1 MSSPSSY
8 FGQTTDGS
16 DAADI
21 ELQEELRRLFEVDVE
36 KDLQEYL
43 ALVRD
48 LQTDT
53 WEKEIQ
59 TLYRAIHTIKGG
71 AATVG
76 ADTISDVAI
85 ALEDLLSDLR
95 YLESAPN
102 LQNGHLQKILLEGG
116 ELLASTISLEP
127 DGNTKAV
134 VSSKVLRLDELREI
148 VQQTYLPQWNQA
160 AQLQC
165 EFADQGFDL
174 VVLDLEIA
182 LSTLSS
188 EDPIPAETIN
198 LAQELLN
205 ELKQIGE
212 ELKLDSGW
220 GILLDETQA
229 LIEHPQPQPWQTQ
242 WPLLLQALKSCAKNG
257 GATTSIPENLESGV
271 EVESR
276 SFSDDTSLEVPSS
289 ISTISDVMGSTETS
303 VEEVSFAEAL
313 PDLDEMGEL
322 FDVIADFDSPTE
334 AADIAPLTIEDST
347 ESTAIPPSTPSI
359 STPPTPKSAKPTTAA
374 TENVPI
380 PVPLDRLN
388 RSAEQLID
396 TILAARATQGIHQ
409 KTLYP
414 QVLQLVALAQ
424 QNIKYITDLRQ
435 LQDDYALQDNANNP
449 VTGPTLERYRKG
461 YSLINRLLE
470 NSLRLSELVA
480 ETEQTSR
487 IAAERLQ
494 HLDQQVL
501 RLRDTVEDSRLLSFQ
516 NIGFRA
522 RAIIRDLT
530 TRFEKPAQ
538 IVINGE
544 NLELDVGTVKALEPA
559 ILHLVRN
566 AFGHG
571 LESPEERLALGKP
584 EQGTITITL
593 QRRGSTFVLLLSDDG
608 RGIDKAAT
616 RAKSESLGLPLVEV
630 EDVNDLLTVICQPG
644 FSSKSEVDSLSGRG
658 VGMDVVAEQINRL
671 GGNLSLET
679 EPGVGTTFT
688 LKFPVPHLL
697 VSCLLLQAGDRQFA
711 IPTEQITSTSLVK
724 QLNISPVEN
733 KRLTYDWEVLD
744 QDKKIPALS
753 LLKYWRSTSKVS
765 NFTDTAIG
773 INITLKTGQSG
784 IFLLADRLLEQV
796 DLLIQPIPFPLVPPV
811 GLMGVSL
818 QPDGSLI
825 PVLEA
830 AAIMEQVQLAP
841 EKQTAGIPAS
851 LTEDQGIQLPT
862 QEIVNDKAIPR
873 ILIIDDAALM
883 RRRIKASLSAY
894 GFATEVFTDG
904 LEAWNWIQVNPQ
916 PAIIISDIEMP
927 NMDGFSLITQCRQA
941 GISCPILVISS
952 RLAEE
957 WGREARRVGA
967 NDFLTKGFST
977 SELIERVNYWLEFH
991 ASKDLERSIE
1001 PDTTLSSQY
1010 SDK

>member
-8 FGQTTDGS
+8 FGQTTHGS
-16 DAADI
+16 DSADI

-36 KDLQEYL
+36 KDLQQYL

-59 TLYRAIHTIKGG
+59 SLYRAIHTIKGG

-76 ADTISDVAI
+76 ADAISDVAI

-102 LQNGHLQKILLEGG
+102 LQDGHLQQVLLEGG
-116 ELLASTISLEP
+116 ELLASTISLEE
-127 DGNTKAV
+127 DGDTPAIVN
-134 VSSKVLRLDELREI
+134 SKVLRLDELRTA

-174 VVLDLEIA
+174 VVLDLEMA
-182 LSTLSS
+182 LSKLSS
-188 EDPIPAETIN
+188 EDPIPTETIN
-198 LAQELLN
+198 LAQDLLN

-220 GILLDETQA
+220 SILLNETQV
-229 LIEHPQPQPWQTQ
+229 LIEKPQPSSWQEQ
-242 WPLLLQALKSCAKNG
+242 WPLFLQALKSCAKNG
-257 GATTSIPENLESGV
+257 GAVTSIPENLESGI
-271 EVESR
+271 ELEPL
-276 SFSDDTSLEVPSS
+276 SFSSEVSLELPSS
-289 ISTISDVMGSTETS
+289 ISTISDVMGSTETL
-303 VEEVSFAEAL
+303 VEETAFPETL

-322 FDVIADFDSPTE
+322 FDVIADFDSPVE
-334 AADIAPLTIEDST
+334 ATDTSSLTVENST
-347 ESTAIPPSTPSI
+347 ESVDVPISPPSTSASI
-359 STPPTPKSAKPTTAA
+359 PKSAKPATPT
-374 TENVPI
+374 TENIPI

-388 RSAEQLID
+388 RSAEQLVD

-409 KTLYP
+409 ALYP
-414 QVLQLVALAQ
+414 QILQLVALAQ

-435 LQDDYALQDNANNP
+435 LQDDYALQDNADNP

-470 NSLRLSELVA
+470 NSLRLSELGA

-494 HLDQQVL
+494 SLDQQVL

-516 NIGFRA
+516 NLGFRA

-538 IVINGE
+538 LLINGE
-544 NLELDVGTVKALEPA
+544 SLELDVGTVKSLEPA
-559 ILHLVRN
+559 LLHLIRN

-571 LESPEERLALGKP
+571 LESSEERLALGKP
-584 EQGTITITL
+584 EQGTITLTL
-593 QRRGSTFVLLLSDDG
+593 QRRGSTFVLILSDDG
-608 RGIDKAAT
+608 RGIDKAAMQ
-616 RAKSESLGLPLVEV
+616 AKSRSLGLPLDNV
-630 EDVNDLLTVICQPG
+630 DDDNDLLAVICQPG
-644 FSSKSEVDSLSGRG
+644 FSSQSEVDSLSGRG

-671 GGNLSLET
+671 GGSLSLET
-679 EPGVGTTFT
+679 QSGVGTTFT

-711 IPTEQITSTSLVK
+711 IPTEQIVSTSLVK
-724 QLNISPVEN
+724 QLNIAAVEN
-733 KRLTYDWEVLD
+733 NRFTYDWEVIEGD
-744 QDKKIPALS
+744 RKIPALS
-753 LLKYWRSTSKVS
+753 LLKYWRSVSKVS
-765 NFTDTAIG
+765 DFTDTAIG
-773 INITLKTGQSG
+773 ININLDSGQSG
-784 IFLLADRLLEQV
+784 IFLLADRLLDEV
-796 DLLIQPIPFPLVPPV
+796 DLLIQPIPFPMIPPV

-818 QPDGSLI
+818 QPDGSLV

-830 AAIMEQVQLAP
+830 VAIMEQVQLSP
-841 EKQTAGIPAS
+841 ERQVSAIPAPVVEDNRFQS
-851 LTEDQGIQLPT
+851 LDPEGLTER
-862 QEIVNDKAIPR
+862 AIPR

-883 RRRIKASLSAY
+883 RRRIEASLSAY
-894 GFATEVFTDG
+894 GFATEVFADG

-916 PAIIISDIEMP
+916 PAMMISDIEMP
-927 NMDGFSLITQCRQA
+927 NMDGFSLISQCRQA
-941 GISCPILVISS
+941 GINCPILVISS

-977 SELIERVNYWLEFH
+977 NELIDRVNYWLESN
-991 ASKDLERSIE
+991 ASNDLEDSIE
-1001 PDTTLSSQY
+1001 PDTKLSSKV
-1010 SDK
+1010 SKK

>member
-8 FGQTTDGS
+8 FGQTTHGS
-16 DAADI
+16 DSAEI

-95 YLESAPN
+95 YLESAPD
-102 LQNGHLQKILLEGG
+102 LRDGHLQQVLLEGG
-116 ELLASTISLEP
+116 ELLASTISLEQ
-127 DGNTKAV
+127 DGDTEAIVN
-134 VSSKVLRLDELREI
+134 SKVLRLDELRAI
-148 VQQTYLPQWNQA
+148 IQQTYLPQWDQA
-160 AQLQC
+160 AQLQY

-174 VVLDLEIA
+174 VVLDLEMA
-182 LSTLSS
+182 LSKLSF
-188 EDPIPAETIN
+188 DQPISPEIVN
-198 LAQELLN
+198 LAQDLLD

-220 GILLDETQA
+220 ESLLSEAKSLLVDLQTQ
-229 LIEHPQPQPWQTQ
+229 LWQTR

-257 GATTSIPENLESGV
+257 GAVTPIPENLESNLTSSEPLSS
-271 EVESR
+271 EVGFDLS
-276 SFSDDTSLEVPSS
+276 SS
-289 ISTISDVMGSTETS
+289 IPGITDVMGSTETS
-303 VEEVSFAEAL
+303 LEEVSFSEVL
-313 PDLDEMGEL
+313 PDLDEIGEL
-322 FDVIADFDSPTE
+322 FDVISDIESP
-334 AADIAPLTIEDST
+334 IENDAESSSELGDST
-347 ESTAIPPSTPSI
+347 AEPKIVTSNAPSLTSP
-359 STPPTPKSAKPTTAA
+359 PKSVRVTTPT

-388 RSAEQLID
+388 RSAEQLVD

-409 KTLYP
+409 ALYP
-414 QVLQLVALAQ
+414 QILQLVALAQ
-424 QNIKYITDLRQ
+424 QNIKYVTDLRQ
-435 LQDDYALQDNANNP
+435 LQDDYALQDNADNP

-461 YSLINRLLE
+461 YTLINRLLE
-470 NSLRLSELVA
+470 NSLRLSELGA

-494 HLDQQVL
+494 SLDQQVL

-530 TRFEKPAQ
+530 TRFGKPAQ

-544 NLELDVGTVKALEPA
+544 SLELDVGTVKALEPA

-584 EQGTITITL
+584 ELGTITLTL
-593 QRRGSTFVLLLSDDG
+593 QRRGSTFVLLLADDG
-608 RGIDKAAT
+608 RGIDKAAMS
-616 RAKSESLGLPLVEV
+616 AKSKSLGLPLVEV
-630 EDVNDLLTVICQPG
+630 DDDNDLLAVICQPG

-671 GGNLSLET
+671 GGSLGLET
-679 EPGVGTTFT
+679 QPNVGTTFT

-711 IPTEQITSTSLVK
+711 IPTEQVISTSLVK
-724 QLNISPVEN
+724 QLNISPVKN
-733 KRLTYDWEVLD
+733 NRLTYDWEVIEEN
-744 QDKKIPALS
+744 KKIPALS
-753 LLKYWRSTSKVS
+753 ILKYWRSVSKVT

-773 INITLKTGQSG
+773 INIHLETGQSG
-784 IFLLADRLLEQV
+784 IFLLADRLVEEV

-830 AAIMEQVQLAP
+830 VAIMEHVQLSP
-841 EKQTAGIPAS
+841 ERQVSAIPAPAI
-851 LTEDQGIQLPT
+851 EDDRFQSPDSEGLI
-862 QEIVNDKAIPR
+862 DRAIPR

-883 RRRIKASLSAY
+883 RRRIEASLSAY
-894 GFATEVFTDG
+894 GFATEVFADG

-916 PAIIISDIEMP
+916 PAMMISDIEMP
-927 NMDGFSLITQCRQA
+927 NMDGFSLISQCRQA
-941 GISCPILVISS
+941 GINCPILVISS

-977 SELIERVNYWLEFH
+977 SELIDRVNYWLESH
-991 ASKDLERSIE
+991 ASSDSENPMKSE
-1001 PDTTLSSQY
+1001 TNLSS
-1010 SDK
+1010 K